1 MNEQNVRSVLVDSG
15 VISRP
20 DRLTVLAFLS
30 DPATEQV
37 LRDGLG
43 DLVANGM
50 DVRRGTVRTA
60 ISAMAKLPTPEVLI
74 VDIAGEDQPLHALG
88 ELSDVV
94 EPGVRVLVIGDT
106 DDVDFYRHI
115 TRGMGVMEYICKP
128 ITREAVARHF
138 APLVTRKTI
147 GQDSARGGRV
157 IAVMGAR
164 GGVGATTLSGN
175 LAWMLGVVAKRH
187 TVFLEADLYL
197 GSGAL
202 LLGAKTSPGLRMAL
216 ETPDRIDPL
225 FVERAAQPVSER
237 LQVLASEEKLNEPLH
252 YAPGAAR
259 RLIDALRVRYN
270 FIIADVSFQPMPCN
284 RELIEFAHHRVIVM
298 DPSLASVRDTL
309 RLLGLPNGPWQPQS
323 PTIVLNRQ
331 GRPGGLTRKQ
341 IEDALKVK
349 VDVVIPDLPK
359 QLNESATF
367 GEPAMNARGPFRQ
380 AIIEL
385 SREIGFAGNRE
396 EMGAVSQQTGALS
409 GMFNKM
415 LRPQKG

>member
-1 MNEQNVRSVLVDSG
+1 MNQQATRSLPGEGSLA
-15 VISRP
+15 SRP
-20 DRLTVLAFLS
+20 DRLTVLAFIG

-43 DLVANGM
+43 DLAGEGVEI
-50 DVRRGTVRTA
+50 RRGTVRTA
-60 ISAMAKLPTPEVLI
+60 IASMAKMQTPEVLI
-74 VDIAGEDQPLHALG
+74 VDIVGEDQPLHALG

-94 EPGVRVLVIGDT
+94 EPGVRVLVIGDN

-115 TRGMGVMEYICKP
+115 TRGLGVMEYLFKP
-128 ITREAVARHF
+128 ITREAVARYF
-138 APLVTRKTI
+138 APLISRKTI
-147 GQDSARGGRV
+147 GQEATRGGRV
-157 IAVMGAR
+157 IAIMGAR
-164 GGVGATTLSGN
+164 GGVGATTIAGN
-175 LAWMLGVVAKRH
+175 LAWLLGVTAKRH
-187 TVFLEADLYL
+187 TVFLEADIHM

-202 LLGAKTSPGLRMAL
+202 LLGAKTGPGLRMAL

-225 FVERAAQPVSER
+225 FVERAATPVAER
-237 LQVLASEEKLNEPLH
+237 LHVLASEEKLTEPLN

-259 RLIDALRVRYN
+259 RLIEALRVRYN
-270 FIIADVSFQPMPCN
+270 FIILDAPFLPMPCN

-349 VDVVIPDLPK
+349 VDIVIPDIPK
-359 QLNESATF
+359 QLNESASF
-367 GEPAMNARGPFRQ
+367 GEPAVAVRGPFRQ
-380 AIIEL
+380 AIIDL
-385 SREIGFAGNRE
+385 AREAGFVAAREDSAIEGTAQLAAVGGLFKMIGF
-396 EMGAVSQQTGALS
+396 
-409 GMFNKM
+409 NK
-415 LRPQKG
+415 G

>member
-1 MNEQNVRSVLVDSG
+1 MSREAPRGGQSG
-15 VISRP
+15 VAARP
-20 DRLTVLAFLS
+20 DRLTVLAFLG
-30 DPATEQV
+30 DPSTEQV
-37 LRDGLG
+37 LRDGLS
-43 DLVANGM
+43 DIVANGL

-60 ISAMAKLPTPEVLI
+60 INAMAKMPTPEVLI
-74 VDIAGEDQPLHALG
+74 VDIANEDQPLHALG

-115 TRGMGVMEYICKP
+115 TRGMGVMEYIFKP

-138 APLVTRKTI
+138 APLISRKTAQ
-147 GQDSARGGRV
+147 QDTARGGRV
-157 IAVMGAR
+157 VAVMGAR
-164 GGVGATTLSGN
+164 GGVGSTTIAGN
-175 LAWMLGVVAKRH
+175 LAWLLGVIAKRH
-187 TVFLEADLYL
+187 TVFLESDLHM

-202 LLGAKTSPGLRMAL
+202 LLGGKTGPGLRMAL

-237 LQVLASEEKLNEPLH
+237 LHALASEEKLHEPLN
-252 YAPGAAR
+252 YAAGAAL
-259 RLIDALRVRYN
+259 RLIEALRVRYN
-270 FIIADVSFQPMPCN
+270 FIILDVPFLPMPCN

-323 PTIVLNRQ
+323 PTIVLNRA

-349 VDVVIPDLPK
+349 VDVVIPDIPK
-359 QLNESATF
+359 QLNESASF
-367 GEPAMNARGPFRQ
+367 GEPAIATRGPFRQ
-380 AIIEL
+380 AITDL
-385 SREIGFAGNRE
+385 SREIGFVGGRE
-396 EMGAVSQQTGALS
+396 EGLTPGAEAGGGGILGGLFKKTKS
-409 GMFNKM
+409 
-415 LRPQKG
+415 